1 MELATASELSLGHR
15 VDKQRTWHPIW
26 RARYRVAEDCHPE
39 VPVPRS
45 TDRLLP
51 GFVETFCGAG
61 PRAGDPYSPTRNDTP
76 LAVFE

>member
-1 MELATASELSLGHR
+1 MAPHLA
-15 VDKQRTWHPIW
+15 RTLPGGSGL
-26 RARYRVAEDCHPE
+26 RPE
-39 VPVPRS
+39 VPVPQS